1 MAKKSTPKP
10 ASGTYTVI
18 EDNVYR
24 RRIYMFIGSRSELK
38 AHLKE
43 LWPGGKAV
51 KAVASED
58 VLGQMF
64 HFRWEFA
71 RGVKTRVYYIWSV
84 KFDDSEED
92 IGTLAHEAFHV
103 ACEILNDLGVD
114 TSDSDGSESIA
125 YYFESIFMQS
135 LAFARKQLLEVT
147 EPKEQ

>member
-1 MAKKSTPKP
+1 
-10 ASGTYTVI
+10 
-18 EDNVYR
+18 
-24 RRIYMFIGSRSELK
+24 MFIGSRSELK